1 MKKLYDCLCY
11 VLTFLMLFSILIS
24 TVSLL
29 ITFAL
34 PILMT
39 YNFTKLIL
47 LIINLVLVLYIMLK
61 FYNFSTHR
69 LF

>member
-29 ITFAL
+29 ITVAL
-34 PILMT
+34 PIL
-39 YNFTKLIL
+39 IQ
-47 LIINLVLVLYIMLK
+47 
-61 FYNFSTHR
+61 FY
-69 LF
+69 

>member
-24 TVSLL
+24 TVGLL
-29 ITFAL
+29 ITVAL